1 LIQLVISLPS
11 FLITTT
17 ATPVCPSPK
26 VPDSSILKDTMNA
39 FAIGGV
45 VPDLLPEFT
54 PVAMMRVEYC
64 NNGIYLFLSADP
76 NKLLYHPN
84 PFGTVFFPGQRV
96 PQSLTLEQPTIRIR
110 SPPHQPPSLLCLR
123 ILITLLLCWIR
134 MFLVGLI
141 QPWARH
147 MLATGVKLK
156 TNDPY
161 FDLDFP
167 VKPLSPYFPPAP
179 PEATGFHRYTF
190 LLYYGQPSPESI
202 QDFDRK
208 YPSRYNFDLRQFV
221 AEAGLCDPIAGTF
234 MFTENS
240 KDEAETLVH

>member
-1 LIQLVISLPS
+1 MFSTGVLIQLVISLPS

-26 VPDSSILKDTMNA
+26 VPEASILKDTMNA

-54 PVAMMRVEYC
+54 PVAMMRVEYFT
-64 NNGIYLFLSADP
+64 LPSQPVRHSFLSRPTGPSILDTRAT
-76 NKLLYHPN
+76 YHSH
-84 PFGTVFFPGQRV
+84 
-96 PQSLTLEQPTIRIR
+96 SL
-110 SPPHQPPSLLCLR
+110 SPHQPPSQALSTDSDYTFIMLDPDVPSR
-123 ILITLLLCWIR
+123 INSTL
-134 MFLVGLI
+134 G
-141 QPWARH
+141 PARH

>member
-1 LIQLVISLPS
+1 MFPKTVLIQLVISLPS

-54 PVAMMRVEYC
+54 PVAMMR
-64 NNGIYLFLSADP
+64 
-76 NKLLYHPN
+76 LLYHPN

-110 SPPHQPPSLLCLR
+110 SPPHQPPSPALSTDSDYTFIMLDPDVPSR
-123 ILITLLLCWIR
+123 INSTL
-134 MFLVGLI
+134 G
-141 QPWARH
+141 PARH

>member
-1 LIQLVISLPS
+1 MFPKTVLIQLVISLPS

-64 NNGIYLFLSADP
+64 CNNGIDLFLSADP
-76 NKLLYHPN
+76 QKGS
-84 PFGTVFFPGQRV
+84 FRT
-96 PQSLTLEQPTIRIR
+96 SPT
-110 SPPHQPPSLLCLR
+110 H
-123 ILITLLLCWIR
+123 
-134 MFLVGLI
+134 V
-141 QPWARH
+141 
-147 MLATGVKLK
+147 ATGVKLK